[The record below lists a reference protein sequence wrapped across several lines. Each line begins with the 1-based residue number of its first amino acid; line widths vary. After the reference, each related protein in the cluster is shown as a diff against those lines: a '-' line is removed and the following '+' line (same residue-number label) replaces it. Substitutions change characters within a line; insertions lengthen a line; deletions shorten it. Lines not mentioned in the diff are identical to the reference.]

1 METNDR
7 QRNQD
12 EDLNCEF
19 KKLEDTVLTD
29 VIIDHLLTALNKL
42 KVSSID
48 TKDTRRLFNDIYPQ
62 IYCQQNDL
70 ISKYINCQDGQ
81 ENYRNVGYD

>member
-1 METNDR
+1 MILWK
-7 QRNQD
+7 QD

-29 VIIDHLLTALNKL
+29 VIVDHLLTALNKL
-42 KVSSID
+42 KDSSID
-48 TKDTRRLFNDIYPQ
+48 TTKDTRRLFNDIYPQ
-62 IYCQQNDL
+62 IYCQKKEL